1 MGCGGSKATKTTDSD
16 GIFIDSIHVPDTEDG
31 YPPPRPPRDRKE
43 KVFREEDCQE
53 IDDNAKKVSHSAD
66 NGSNNVTNVNDSAE
80 NVSDSAENAPRS
92 IAKDYSTLVAHV
104 TKGARN
110 DVEKA
115 RGLFAWLGAQR
126 IHDQSYPNVKDAH
139 SPEGYM
145 KTIKQGNGN
154 YAAFFALLCRAAG
167 LPCVIVR
174 GVGKGAIYQVGQQED
189 DVSQYKS
196 MWNAVYVDGQW
207 RLVHPRWAFT
217 GVAGFNTGG
226 WTKVEQSGQA
236 VRQKEQASSGTH
248 VYSFD
253 EEWFF
258 PDPDR
263 FIYTCRAD
271 NADWQLM
278 KSPWSMYKFVN
289 VPHFEWEYFTSGLKL
304 VSEHAAI
311 LKCKKA
317 SPAAKVLRGK
327 PNSTFKEVKQE
338 AQRWMREEGSI
349 ASEQSSSTA
358 LEMEQ
363 LRLTVAALTAKL
375 DQPPQ
380 SASQPPSQRR
390 ASVCDVNFEHAA
402 TEKVGLDYALF
413 FDEERSEDSLPE
425 GLQLDRYVIEL
436 VDQKH
441 KGMRVRFPVRGIY
454 KLDIKCIT
462 GYVKSQIVAF
472 RLDNDSVTEDAQP
485 FPINPEIGFG
495 YGQKA
500 EDAGL
505 SKPSQVKGI
514 MVVRQGERI
523 KFQFRCT
530 EKLEIQ
536 SLLVHK
542 DQSASELAHHV
553 AQDKSGDEVTI
564 TVNVPEHAQNP
575 EYALQVNVRPE
586 GTSGEFE
593 NVANYLLTHGKD
605 TADSDESSDGDLRSK
620 LVSATDDR
628 DIDRLEK
635 TIREFEKA
643 GLPDLGDLTR
653 ARKTLIEL
661 HEQALRDA
669 TQARDLDKLEAAIHS
684 AKTSCVAHHLQGRE
698 SLTDAEA
705 VRNLLRRLKLYMHKI
720 LELKPMTVSEIHS
733 YKRPLPL
740 VHTVMNAT
748 YLLLGENQSKLKKW
762 EYIQALLRKQGREG
776 IIRRIK
782 EFDIVHLNKSKL
794 HQAESKLDT
803 CSKDEVRLVS
813 AGAGTFYVWSD
824 QIVHEGK
831 EEEKEKK

>member
-1 MGCGGSKATKTTDSD
+1 M
-16 GIFIDSIHVPDTEDG
+16 IHVPDTEDG

-53 IDDNAKKVSHSAD
+53 IDDNAKK
-66 NGSNNVTNVNDSAE
+66 
-80 NVSDSAENAPRS
+80 APRS

-311 LKCKKA
+311 LKCKK
-317 SPAAKVLRGK
+317 
-327 PNSTFKEVKQE
+327 
-338 AQRWMREEGSI
+338 
-349 ASEQSSSTA
+349 
-358 LEMEQ
+358 
-363 LRLTVAALTAKL
+363 
-375 DQPPQ
+375 
-380 SASQPPSQRR
+380 
-390 ASVCDVNFEHAA
+390 VCDVNFEHAA